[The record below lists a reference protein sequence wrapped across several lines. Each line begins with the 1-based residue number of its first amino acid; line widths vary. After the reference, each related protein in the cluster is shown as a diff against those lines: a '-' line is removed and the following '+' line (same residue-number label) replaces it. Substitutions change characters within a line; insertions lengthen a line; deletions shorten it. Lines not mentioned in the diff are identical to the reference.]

1 MVKLISL
8 LIALLISTTAYCQ
21 KQVSI
26 TIDDVPNSMLY
37 ASEGYRARLLHKID
51 SMQLPVAI
59 FINEHRILS
68 VDAVDKCMSL
78 FNDWIK
84 SPNVT
89 VGHHGYHHAMYST
102 AGIDSFRSEILKG
115 EVLSK
120 QLASRYHKKEKY
132 FRFPYNDLGADARQ
146 HQDAE
151 TFLKSRGYTITPYT
165 VHSDD
170 WLVTEL
176 YEYYKSKN
184 MVADA
189 QRIGDA
195 FIKVTLE
202 YFDYIESLTDTKLKR
217 NVKQIYLMHD
227 NLLNADYM
235 DKLVQE
241 LRKKGYSFITLD
253 EAMSDPVY
261 QQKDYYDL
269 KYGISWVYRWIKDP
283 EERKKLM
290 RASPE
295 TTEIEKELELV
306 KKK

>member
-1 MVKLISL
+1 MHKLLSL
-8 LIALLISTTAYCQ
+8 LIISLVSFVAYSQ

-37 ASEGYRARLLHKID
+37 AAEGYRARLLYKID

-68 VDAVDKCMSL
+68 ADAVDKSMSL

-84 SPNVT
+84 SPNVI

-120 QLASRYHKKEKY
+120 QLSGRYHKKEKY
-132 FRFPYNDLGADARQ
+132 FRFPYNDLGEDAKQ
-146 HQDAE
+146 HQEAE
-151 TFLKSRGYTITPYT
+151 SFLTSKGYIITPYT

-176 YEYYKSKN
+176 YEYYKQKN
-184 MVADA
+184 MMADA
-189 QRIGDA
+189 KRIGDA

-202 YFDYIESLTDTKLKR
+202 YFDYIETLTDAKLKR

-227 NLLNADYM
+227 NVLNADYM
-235 DKLVQE
+235 DKLVAA
-241 LRKKGYSFITLD
+241 LKKKGYSFITLD
-253 EAMSDPVY
+253 DAMSDPVY
-261 QQKDYYDL
+261 RQKDFYEL
-269 KYGISWVYRWIKDP
+269 KYGVSWVYRWIKDP
-283 EERKKLM
+283 AERKKLM
-290 RASPE
+290 RASPA
-295 TTEIEKELELV
+295 TTDIEKELELV
-306 KKK
+306 KKN